1 MTNILST
8 ARQLARARRQKHSPY
23 DGGWTLI
30 ELMIVISL
38 IMILSSVAL
47 AAYRNSVVSAREA
60 VLRAD
65 LQQMREAIDQFYA
78 DKGKYPDSL
87 EALVS
92 ESYMRTVPTDPFTRS
107 KDTWQ
112 TTPADST
119 PGSVTASAGIYE
131 VKSGS
136 DGTAI
141 DGSRY
146 ADW

>member
-1 MTNILST
+1 MTNTFSA
-8 ARQLARARRQKHSPY
+8 ARRLARARRQNSD

-60 VLRAD
+60 VLHAD
-65 LQQMREAIDQFYA
+65 LQQMREAIDQYYA

-87 EALVS
+87 ETLVS
-92 ESYMRTVPTDPFTRS
+92 ESYLRGIPKDPFTNS

-119 PGSVTASAGIYE
+119 PGSGTASPGIYE

-136 DGTAI
+136 DGTAM

>member
-1 MTNILST
+1 MTNILSI
-8 ARQLARARRQKHSPY
+8 ARRKRSLAR

-60 VLRAD
+60 VLHAD
-65 LQQMREAIDQFYA
+65 LQQMREAIDQYYA

-92 ESYMRTVPTDPFTRS
+92 ESYLRAIPKDPFTNS
-107 KDTWQ
+107 TDTWQ
-112 TTPADST
+112 TTPADSNL
-119 PGSVTASAGIYE
+119 GSGTASAGIYE

-136 DGTAI
+136 DGTGL